1 MEVQSARLRCSCRIA
16 QQCDLTPTIAVDADH
31 FSELTQLQLKLY
43 LSSELR
49 QGDSMQTAKRKW
61 IVATCLCAIP
71 MLGVAHAQQVDHY
84 TPGSL
89 LEQAKPLQ
97 QKAGTSTGSASET
110 LQKYGVDFTM
120 LSFRSKDGLPELH
133 EKFADIFVVV
143 DGSATLLSG
152 GELADPTSIGPGEMH
167 GTAIRHSTTTALAK
181 GDIVHIPANT
191 PHQLLIP
198 KDRTFTYF
206 VVKVREKD

>member
-1 MEVQSARLRCSCRIA
+1 MLRRCCDACRIGG
-16 QQCDLTPTIAVDADH
+16 
-31 FSELTQLQLKLY
+31 LTQLQPELY
-43 LSSELR
+43 LFFELR

-61 IVATCLCAIP
+61 IVVTCLYAIL

-97 QKAGTSTGSASET
+97 EKAQTSTGSASET

-152 GELADPTSIGPGEMH
+152 GELANPTTISPGEMH
-167 GTAIRHSTTTALAK
+167 GTAILRATTTMLAK

-198 KDRTFTYF
+198 KDSTFTYF
-206 VVKVREKD
+206 VVKVKEKD

>member
-1 MEVQSARLRCSCRIA
+1 MRFV
-16 QQCDLTPTIAVDADH
+16 
-31 FSELTQLQLKLY
+31 
-43 LSSELR
+43 
-49 QGDSMQTAKRKW
+49 GWKW
-61 IVATCLCAIP
+61 MMAIGLCCFFG
-71 MLGVAHAQQVDHY
+71 LGVARGQQVDHY
-84 TPGSL
+84 TPGAL

-97 QKAGTSTGSASET
+97 EKAASSTGSASET

-120 LSFRSKDGLPELH
+120 LSFRSKDGVAELH

-152 GELADPTSIGPGEMH
+152 GELENPTPAGPGDMH
-167 GTAIRHSTTTALAK
+167 GTTILHATTTALAK

-198 KDRTFTYF
+198 KNGTLTYF
-206 VVKVREKD
+206 VVKVKEKD

>member
-1 MEVQSARLRCSCRIA
+1 
-16 QQCDLTPTIAVDADH
+16 
-31 FSELTQLQLKLY
+31 
-43 LSSELR
+43 
-49 QGDSMQTAKRKW
+49 MQTAKRKW
-61 IVATCLCAIP
+61 IVATYLCAIL
-71 MLGVAHAQQVDHY
+71 MLGVARAQQVDHY
-84 TPGSL
+84 TPSVL

-97 QKAGTSTGSASET
+97 EKAGSSAGSASET

-152 GELADPTSIGPGEMH
+152 GELSNPTSIGPGEMH
-167 GTAIRHSTTTALAK
+167 GTAILHATTISLAK

-198 KDRTFTYF
+198 KDGTFTYF
-206 VVKVREKD
+206 VVKVKEKD

>member
-1 MEVQSARLRCSCRIA
+1 MCGTIQQRI
-16 QQCDLTPTIAVDADH
+16 LTPAIAVVTDR
-31 FSELTQLQLKLY
+31 FVGLTEILRKLY

-49 QGDSMQTAKRKW
+49 QGDSMRTAKRKW
-61 IVATCLCAIP
+61 IVATILCVIL

-84 TPGSL
+84 TPDML

-97 QKAGTSTGSASET
+97 EKAGASTGSASET

-120 LSFRSKDGLPELH
+120 LSFRSKDGVPELH
-133 EKFADIFVVV
+133 EKFADIFVVI

-152 GELADPTSIGPGEMH
+152 GELSNPTSIGPGEMH
-167 GTAIRHSTTTALAK
+167 GSAILHATTTTLAK

-198 KDRTFTYF
+198 KGGTFTYF
-206 VVKVREKD
+206 VVKVKEKE

>member
-1 MEVQSARLRCSCRIA
+1 LSRLCKNT
-16 QQCDLTPTIAVDADH
+16 QQCDLTPAIAVNARH
-31 FSELTQLQLKLY
+31 SSGLTQLPRKLY

-61 IVATCLCAIP
+61 IVATYLCAIL
-71 MLGVAHAQQVDHY
+71 MLGVARAQQVDHY
-84 TPGSL
+84 TPSVL

-97 QKAGTSTGSASET
+97 EKAGSSAGSASET

-152 GELADPTSIGPGEMH
+152 GELSNPTSIGPGEMH
-167 GTAIRHSTTTALAK
+167 GTAILHATTISLAK

-198 KDRTFTYF
+198 KDGTFTYF
-206 VVKVREKD
+206 VVKVKEKD